1 MGRVRRL
8 GALTLL
14 VVVAAIVGFA
24 AFYGFIHRPNDGGR
38 AVQVLYA
45 ATLLIPPA
53 LFLVLAL
60 VLLLRRA
67 TGTNVL
73 ALIGIA
79 VLVGAP
85 TLVYFLGGLIGIS
98 LMAATLIL
106 IGVASF
112 VLIRR
117 SSVNWPSSRIGP
129 S

>member
-1 MGRVRRL
+1 MRRL
-8 GALTLL
+8 GALTL
-14 VVVAAIVGFA
+14 VTAVAAIVGFA
-24 AFYGFIHRPNDGGR
+24 AFYGFVHRPNDGDR
-38 AVQVLYA
+38 TVQVLYA

-60 VLLLRRA
+60 VLLLRSA

-79 VLVGAP
+79 VLVGTP

-98 LMAATLIL
+98 LTATTLIL
-106 IGVASF
+106 IGAASAA
-112 VLIRR
+112 LIRR
-117 SSVNWPSSRIGP
+117 SAVDWPSSRVEQ

>member
-1 MGRVRRL
+1 MRRL

-24 AFYGFIHRPNDGGR
+24 AYYGFVHRPNDEDR
-38 AVQVLYA
+38 TVQVLYA

-53 LFLVLAL
+53 LFLTLAL
-60 VLLLRRA
+60 ILLLRRTA
-67 TGTNVL
+67 GTNVL

-79 VLVGAP
+79 VLVGTP

-98 LMAATLIL
+98 LMVAIL
-106 IGVASF
+106 IVIGAASAA
-112 VLIRR
+112 LMRR
-117 SSVNWPSSRIGP
+117 STASWPSSHIGP

>member
-24 AFYGFIHRPNDGGR
+24 AYYGFVHRPNDEDR
-38 AVQVLYA
+38 TVQVLYA

-53 LFLVLAL
+53 LFLTLAL
-60 VLLLRRA
+60 ILLLRRTA
-67 TGTNVL
+67 GTNVL

-79 VLVGAP
+79 VLVGTP

-98 LMAATLIL
+98 LMVAIL
-106 IGVASF
+106 IVIGAASAA
-112 VLIRR
+112 LMRR
-117 SSVNWPSSRIGP
+117 STASWPSSHIGP

>member
-1 MGRVRRL
+1 MARVRRL

-24 AFYGFIHRPNDGGR
+24 AYYGFVHRPSEEGR

-45 ATLLIPPA
+45 VTLLIPPA
-53 LFLVLAL
+53 LFLALAL
-60 VLLLRRA
+60 ILLLRRTA
-67 TGTNVL
+67 GTNVL

-79 VLVGAP
+79 VLVGTP

-98 LMAATLIL
+98 LMAVALLI
-106 IGVASF
+106 IAAASAA
-112 VLIRR
+112 LLRR
-117 SSVNWPSSRIGP
+117 STPGWPSSHVGP